1 MRFSTQFIGFLI
13 ILSALLGSCKES
25 LEHNKEEDSTT
36 QVGHIDHYEMMESKF
51 IRPRNVDVW
60 LPNGYNENTKYQVLY
75 MHDGQNIFEP
85 GHAYGGECWEVD
97 NAIQSL
103 IDNGEIAPTI
113 VVGIWNTKDR
123 TIEYTPAK
131 PYYLMDSVM
140 QDSFERIGRIK
151 KKPASDAY
159 LKFIVEELKP
169 FIDSTYSTAND
180 KIHTYIAGSSMGGL
194 ISLYA
199 QFEYSDVFGGAA
211 CVSTHWPLGLDQNR
225 DDFAIAYGQYLQ
237 EKELS
242 FNDFKLYFDYGTETL
257 DAWYKPHQEYIDSLF
272 EWQIDYRGASAGG
285 EFEGTAHNE
294 KFWRQ
299 RFPSIAKFLL
309 GSS

>member
-1 MRFSTQFIGFLI
+1 MTRKICFSLVL
-13 ILSALLGSCKES
+13 LSVLVSCKES
-25 LEHNKEEDSTT
+25 ETSSIEDATILE
-36 QVGHIDHYEMMESKF
+36 VGKIDHYEMMESKF

-60 LPNGYNENTKYQVLY
+60 LPNNYNEERTYQVLY
-75 MHDGQNIFEP
+75 MQDGQNIFEP
-85 GHAYGGECWEVD
+85 GHAYGDECWEVD
-97 NAIQSL
+97 NAIQNL
-103 IDNGEIAPTI
+103 IDNGEIPPTI
-113 VVGIWNTKDR
+113 VVGIWNTEDR

-131 PYYLMDSVM
+131 PYYLLDSIM
-140 QDSFERIGRIK
+140 QDSFERIGRIRK
-151 KKPASDAY
+151 EPASDAY
-159 LKFIVEELKP
+159 LKFIVEELKT
-169 FIDSTYSTAND
+169 FIDSTYSTASD
-180 KIHTYIAGSSMGGL
+180 RIHTYIGGSSMGGL

-199 QFEYSDVFGGAA
+199 QFEYPEVFGGAA

-225 DDFAIAYGQYLQ
+225 DDFAIAYGEYL
-237 EKELS
+237 KAKDLKV
-242 FNDFKLYFDYGTETL
+242 NDFKLYFDYGTETL

-272 EWQIDYRGASAGG
+272 EWQIEHRGASAGG